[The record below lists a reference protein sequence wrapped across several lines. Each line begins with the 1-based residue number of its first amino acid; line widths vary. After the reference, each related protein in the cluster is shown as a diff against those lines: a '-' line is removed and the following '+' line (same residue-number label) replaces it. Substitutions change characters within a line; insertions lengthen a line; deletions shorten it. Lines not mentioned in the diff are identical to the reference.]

1 MKAVFGLGNPGL
13 EYALTRHNVGFQVVD
28 LYRKINHIRKRG
40 RITGCSLVYRLENLI
55 LVKPMTYMNGS
66 GGAVKMV
73 LHKFQIPLEDALI
86 VYDDLDL
93 SFGRMRILP
102 GGGPGTH
109 KGMIAVLSALG
120 DEGIPRL
127 RIGIGIEPRPLD
139 TVTYVLGRFTPQE
152 WKRLIPTLRE
162 ASEAIELFSTA
173 DLDTVMNR
181 FNRAEQVAADGAP
194 GIL

>member
-40 RITGCSLVYRLENLI
+40 RITGCSLDYRLENLI

-152 WKRLIPTLRE
+152 WKRLVPTLRE

-181 FNRAEQVAADGAP
+181 FNRAERVAADGAP